1 MIIHPIKYISATR
14 GLCYD
19 TETAP
24 NSIACIEQFLERRPT
39 VTYFSYRAPR
49 GQWFDVER
57 TQGGYTVTAK

>member
-1 MIIHPIKYISATR
+1 MTIFPIKYISPAR

-19 TETAP
+19 TETAA
-24 NSIACIEQFLERRPT
+24 NSITMINRFLERRGD

-57 TQGGYTVTAK
+57 TPGGYSVVAA